1 MDKVFNILETT
12 RNNMIKLASK
22 FTLEQLNRIP
32 QGYKNNMMWNLGHVL
47 VTHQLLCYKNAGVEP
62 LLTNELIEE
71 FRKGSAPSRA
81 YTKEDL
87 DFITTQLL
95 TLVSKTKEDFDQKI
109 FTGYNTYQTSYG
121 VELTSFE
128 DALVFNNTHEGLH
141 FGYMMAMSKLI

>member
-1 MDKVFNILETT
+1 MDKAFNILETT

-22 FTLEQLNRIP
+22 FTVEQLNIIP

-47 VTHQLLCYKNAGVEP
+47 VTQQLLCYKNAGVEP
-62 LLTNELIEE
+62 SLSNEIIEE
-71 FRKGSAPSRA
+71 FRKGSAPSRT

-95 TLVSKTKEDFDQKI
+95 TLVSKTKKDFDQNT
-109 FTGYNTYQTSYG
+109 FNGYNTYQTSYG
-121 VELTSFE
+121 VKLTSFE